1 MKKHIF
7 GMLMICAA
15 ALASCGKKVPQGK
28 LVYTLSYDLPDNIRQ
43 FADHLPKEAVVYF
56 KGDSAVVVQKMGDE
70 STTVI
75 THQPTKFMDV
85 LFKSPKQ
92 SYQVNYSKQDQ
103 EEDRSHMPIFEAVKG
118 PQTKTMNGVAAQ
130 QYTLSDKMTT
140 ENQEAWFTTAIK
152 APQSY
157 LSKMLDP
164 VLGVPLVFSYNQNGM
179 ITHVKIK
186 EINTDEDV
194 PAGVFTVPA
203 GYQKLAP
210 KDLQMSG
217 EE

>member
-1 MKKHIF
+1 MKKQVLV
-7 GMLMICAA
+7 MLMICAV

-28 LVYTLSYDLPDNIRQ
+28 LVYTLTYDLPDNIRQ
-43 FADHLPKEAVVYF
+43 FAEHLPKEAVVYF
-56 KGDSAVVVQKMGDE
+56 KGDSAVVIQKMGDE

-92 SYQVNYSKQDQ
+92 SYQVNYTRQDQ

-118 PQTKTMNGVAAQ
+118 AQTQTMNGVAAQ
-130 QYTLSDKMTT
+130 QYTLTDKMTT
-140 ENQEAWFTTAIK
+140 ENQQAWFTTAIK

-157 LSKMLDP
+157 LSVMLDST
-164 VLGVPLVFSYNQNGM
+164 LGVPLVFSYNQNGM
-179 ITHVKIK
+179 IIHAKIK
-186 EINTDEDV
+186 EINTDADV
-194 PAGVFTVPA
+194 PTGVFSVPA

-210 KDLQMSG
+210 KDLQMSA